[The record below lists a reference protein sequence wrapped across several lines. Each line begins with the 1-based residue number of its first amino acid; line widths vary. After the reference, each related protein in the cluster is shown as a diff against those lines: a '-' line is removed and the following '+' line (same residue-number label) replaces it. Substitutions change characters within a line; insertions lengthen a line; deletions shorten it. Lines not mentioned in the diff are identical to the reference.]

1 MQHQLQL
8 KLQLQLPRATDIC
21 KVWRGGETD
30 KRHDNGNRNRISSPH
45 PSLTLS
51 LSRSSLF
58 IALWARKSTSSLSA
72 YNAACCALHM
82 YECACVCVCV
92 CEWVY
97 ACTTYAW
104 QQPWK
109 RERGRKRDRNMQL
122 QVEWLWID
130 FDCELQ
136 WKITT
141 AMWKWKWKPNHGWT
155 TLFSAKKHIP
165 FLSHSLILSVLHFFL
180 FPFIIFLLS
189 TQFSLLCCP
198 QKYAIKFMQPSKVC
212 YKIYAMP
219 QITEN
224 LIECVCIIV
233 YVKVEGVAFSISI
246 YYQKKNAR
254 RQ

>member
-1 MQHQLQL
+1 
-8 KLQLQLPRATDIC
+8 
-21 KVWRGGETD
+21 
-30 KRHDNGNRNRISSPH
+30 
-45 PSLTLS
+45 
-51 LSRSSLF
+51 
-58 IALWARKSTSSLSA
+58 
-72 YNAACCALHM
+72 
-82 YECACVCVCV
+82 
-92 CEWVY
+92 
-97 ACTTYAW
+97 
-104 QQPWK
+104 
-109 RERGRKRDRNMQL
+109 MQL

-165 FLSHSLILSVLHFFL
+165 LLSHSHILSVLHFFL

-189 TQFSLLCCP
+189 TQFSLVFCP

-246 YYQKKNAR
+246 YYQKKMRESNIALYIFIPCKG
-254 RQ
+254 QTLNKEQNSNFYINIFIQKQKLKI